1 MNLIEQLGGYEEA
14 NTEYQKVKNLRD
26 SKEVEI
32 RDKRIAF
39 DVGILRQ
46 DMLEYRRQHNIFEA
60 GDWFVSDTILKPFK
74 IVEKDED
81 YLKLWCK
88 EHTAEFSGNA
98 ETITKIFRNARH
110 ATDEEI
116 KAGKRRPEL
125 DSDTCSDIRNHISP
139 NTVVIDHAT

>member
-46 DMLEYRRQHNIFEA
+46 DMLEYRRQHNIFEV
-60 GDWFVSDTILKPFK
+60 GDLVIDTNH
-74 IVEKDED
+74 KDSNIQEV
-81 YLKLWCK
+81 KSI
-88 EHTAEFSGNA
+88 SGN
-98 ETITKIFRNARH
+98 KIEVFHKNKAYYYATYIFSFRH

-116 KAGKRRPEL
+116 KAGRRLPVIE
-125 DSDTCSDIRNHISP
+125 SDDCSDIRNHISP